1 MENYARDGLTP
12 PLPTGKTCSR
22 STKRKD
28 DSYMYSRK
36 KRCRSRSP
44 SRGRPRR
51 KSGHHE
57 RRRRRRSGSRLR
69 TTKRKSRSRSRST
82 SRNRRSRYRRD
93 SSHSRRRNNS
103 YFSDS
108 TSNRS
113 DSLQSKTTHSSDEWS
128 TGSST
133 SSAERES
140 RSRSRDSRT
149 YDSRRRHRDRRT
161 KPRRSSH
168 SEMERLVSAIS
179 NHSRNTFVGAHDIIP
194 KFDPGLKTQTSK
206 SWIKKV
212 NETADMYNWSDK
224 QIIFHALPKLD
235 GLARRWYEGLSSVNL
250 SWREWQR
257 KILENFPD
265 DRNYADRLV
274 EMLDRRSKREETLE
288 EYFYDKIKLI
298 SHCNIKGKDA
308 VDCVI
313 HGIYDSNIRLNAQ
326 GANFRSPNKLLRY
339 LRSITAKT
347 FKDNRKTL
355 TQPNNRINKSNFNGK
370 GPDTSKNSRIS
381 GIKCFNCSE
390 NGHTAPRCTKEW
402 QRCVKCN
409 RMGHIAEHCRRDQ
422 ANKITKTTTDDKK
435 GSSENKVLHI
445 TGNNEK
451 TNIYNKMVTINGHQK
466 HAFLDFG
473 SQCTIG
479 KQSLADE
486 LSLKLDSKDLLHIR
500 GFAFGTIQPIGKAKA
515 EIVLDFV
522 KAEVDIYIVPDEYLS
537 TDLLIGQNFTERPGV
552 VVYKTSTSL
561 TLYSD
566 FPEKVDL
573 LIAEDTTV
581 GKMTNI
587 KIRYANQHTGY
598 IYIPGN
604 ISYKMDEEI
613 ITIPGIYQVGDGVGM
628 LPVINYSGKEVLMRK
643 DKVIARALPIPNIPT
658 LLHTPV
664 LEVNNIIE
672 SDSTNSYSYKPLTMD
687 MLNIGADATHD
698 QRDRLLTLLNDYR
711 DCFALEL
718 DELGRTSISEMHIKL
733 QDDVPISYKPY
744 RLPYTEKLVVRNLV
758 NELLDSG
765 IVRESNS
772 SYASP
777 IVLVKKKNGEY
788 RLCVDYR
795 ALNKKTIKDSY
806 PMPVI
811 DDQLDRLSGKNY
823 FTSLDLKSGYYQI
836 PVAEDSKHLTAFI
849 TPDGHYEYTRMPF
862 GLVNAP
868 AVFQHMINKALG
880 KDRYDLAMP
889 YMDDLLSPAT
899 TIDDGLDKL
908 RKILES
914 LRKASLTLNVKKCY
928 FFQTSLDYLGYEV
941 SKDGLRP
948 GSKKIDAV
956 ASFPVPTNIHHVR
969 QFVGLASFFRRFIPN
984 FGAIAKPLTSL
995 TKANVPWSW
1004 EQPQEEAFNT
1014 IKAKLIQRPLLAL
1027 YDPSFITEVHC
1038 DASKHGVGGILLQ
1051 KPDEKSPLRPV
1062 AYFSKQTTKEEEF
1075 LHSYELETLAV
1086 VLSLKKFRIYLIGI
1100 NFKVYTDCNA
1110 LRTTLTKRDLVPRIA
1125 RWWLLLQEYNF
1136 TIDYRPGESM
1146 RHVDALSRN
1155 PITSVDDPGLLDGDE
1170 LAIMNIGTTD
1180 WLQSVQLADPHLKL
1194 VRSILNTDKR
1204 DIKDIM
1210 ENYVLRNDKIYRKIG
1225 DQLKWVVPNG
1235 ARWRIC
1241 QMGHDESGHF
1251 SVDKTLD
1258 KIQKDFWFP
1267 KMTKFIKKYVSSC
1280 LNCAYNKASTGKS
1293 SGYLH
1298 PIPKGRTPFHTL
1310 HMDHLGPFVRS
1321 KNGNEYILG
1330 IIDGYSKFI
1339 FIKPV
1344 RNLKSKTTIKV
1355 LKDIF
1360 CVVGVP
1366 KIIISDRGT
1375 SFTSLLFKRYVQS
1388 IGVKHVQN
1396 SVATPRANGQIER
1409 YNRTILESLAAS
1421 NHGQDERDWDM
1432 HIENVQWSL
1441 NNTRNKTTGVS
1452 PSEIVFGKRTTGPN
1466 EGNILNALREDDSVN
1481 TDNDEEPNTEEST
1494 DKEPNGNEPS
1504 RYELDREK
1512 QKSIIRELANK
1523 NIEDS
1528 QKQMKLR
1535 YDSNKAPTKMFNLGD
1550 LVMIPNHHLP
1560 ATGKSKKLLPKFRG
1574 PYKISAV
1581 LKNDRYEI
1589 SSIDGLS
1596 KRKYKSIYPAD
1607 QLKKWITFNTDNNS
1621 DAHDLTDSDSDI
1633 N

>member
-1 MENYARDGLTP
+1 M
-12 PLPTGKTCSR
+12 
-22 STKRKD
+22 
-28 DSYMYSRK
+28 
-36 KRCRSRSP
+36 
-44 SRGRPRR
+44 
-51 KSGHHE
+51 
-57 RRRRRRSGSRLR
+57 
-69 TTKRKSRSRSRST
+69 
-82 SRNRRSRYRRD
+82 
-93 SSHSRRRNNS
+93 
-103 YFSDS
+103 
-108 TSNRS
+108 
-113 DSLQSKTTHSSDEWS
+113 
-128 TGSST
+128 
-133 SSAERES
+133 
-140 RSRSRDSRT
+140 
-149 YDSRRRHRDRRT
+149 
-161 KPRRSSH
+161 
-168 SEMERLVSAIS
+168 
-179 NHSRNTFVGAHDIIP
+179 
-194 KFDPGLKTQTSK
+194 
-206 SWIKKV
+206 
-212 NETADMYNWSDK
+212 
-224 QIIFHALPKLD
+224 
-235 GLARRWYEGLSSVNL
+235 
-250 SWREWQR
+250 
-257 KILENFPD
+257 
-265 DRNYADRLV
+265 
-274 EMLDRRSKREETLE
+274 
-288 EYFYDKIKLI
+288 
-298 SHCNIKGKDA
+298 
-308 VDCVI
+308 
-313 HGIYDSNIRLNAQ
+313 
-326 GANFRSPNKLLRY
+326 
-339 LRSITAKT
+339 
-347 FKDNRKTL
+347 
-355 TQPNNRINKSNFNGK
+355 
-370 GPDTSKNSRIS
+370 
-381 GIKCFNCSE
+381 
-390 NGHTAPRCTKEW
+390 
-402 QRCVKCN
+402 
-409 RMGHIAEHCRRDQ
+409 
-422 ANKITKTTTDDKK
+422 
-435 GSSENKVLHI
+435 
-445 TGNNEK
+445 
-451 TNIYNKMVTINGHQK
+451 
-466 HAFLDFG
+466 
-473 SQCTIG
+473 
-479 KQSLADE
+479 
-486 LSLKLDSKDLLHIR
+486 
-500 GFAFGTIQPIGKAKA
+500 
-515 EIVLDFV
+515 
-522 KAEVDIYIVPDEYLS
+522 
-537 TDLLIGQNFTERPGV
+537 
-552 VVYKTSTSL
+552 
-561 TLYSD
+561 
-566 FPEKVDL
+566 
-573 LIAEDTTV
+573 
-581 GKMTNI
+581 
-587 KIRYANQHTGY
+587 
-598 IYIPGN
+598 
-604 ISYKMDEEI
+604 
-613 ITIPGIYQVGDGVGM
+613 
-628 LPVINYSGKEVLMRK
+628 
-643 DKVIARALPIPNIPT
+643 
-658 LLHTPV
+658 
-664 LEVNNIIE
+664 
-672 SDSTNSYSYKPLTMD
+672 
-687 MLNIGADATHD
+687 
-698 QRDRLLTLLNDYR
+698 
-711 DCFALEL
+711 
-718 DELGRTSISEMHIKL
+718 
-733 QDDVPISYKPY
+733 
-744 RLPYTEKLVVRNLV
+744 
-758 NELLDSG
+758 
-765 IVRESNS
+765 
-772 SYASP
+772 
-777 IVLVKKKNGEY
+777 
-788 RLCVDYR
+788 
-795 ALNKKTIKDSY
+795 
-806 PMPVI
+806 
-811 DDQLDRLSGKNY
+811 
-823 FTSLDLKSGYYQI
+823 
-836 PVAEDSKHLTAFI
+836 
-849 TPDGHYEYTRMPF
+849 
-862 GLVNAP
+862 
-868 AVFQHMINKALG
+868 
-880 KDRYDLAMP
+880 
-889 YMDDLLSPAT
+889 
-899 TIDDGLDKL
+899 
-908 RKILES
+908 
-914 LRKASLTLNVKKCY
+914 
-928 FFQTSLDYLGYEV
+928 
-941 SKDGLRP
+941 
-948 GSKKIDAV
+948 
-956 ASFPVPTNIHHVR
+956 
-969 QFVGLASFFRRFIPN
+969 
-984 FGAIAKPLTSL
+984 
-995 TKANVPWSW
+995 
-1004 EQPQEEAFNT
+1004 
-1014 IKAKLIQRPLLAL
+1014 
-1027 YDPSFITEVHC
+1027 
-1038 DASKHGVGGILLQ
+1038 
-1051 KPDEKSPLRPV
+1051 
-1062 AYFSKQTTKEEEF
+1062 
-1075 LHSYELETLAV
+1075 HSYELETLAV

-1512 QKSIIRELANK
+1512 QRSIIRELANK

-1581 LKNDRYEI
+1581 LKHDRYEI